1 MIMIIVLYLEYYFD
15 ERIKRILLLN
25 FEIGSNMI
33 N

>member
-1 MIMIIVLYLEYYFD
+1 MIIVLYLEYYFD

-25 FEIGSNMI
+25 LEIGSNMI

>member
-1 MIMIIVLYLEYYFD
+1 MIMIIILYLEYYFD

-25 FEIGSNMI
+25 LEIGSNMI

>member
-1 MIMIIVLYLEYYFD
+1 MIMIIVLYLEYHFD

-25 FEIGSNMI
+25 LEIGSNMI

>member
-25 FEIGSNMI
+25 LEIGSNMI